1 MKLLLFSTIIFHL
14 YAFQNT
20 SNSILE
26 SINHVLN
33 CNRFDL
39 INDSLKIDS
48 LKFCPSNEL
57 VDLLSDFSECCCIKD
72 DCIQP
77 ISKAGIE
84 LVNKGMDMVI
94 ENYKMS
100 GSCWS
105 FANKVYELAGFP
117 NNKRTTIY
125 KNKKGTLI
133 KDPSFIQPG
142 DWIYHIN
149 YSFHNVEHSAIFI
162 CWKDYERRIA
172 ITLSHV
178 GQNKY
183 AQGKFGEYDLSG
195 VYNVIRG
202 YKEDSY

>member
-1 MKLLLFSTIIFHL
+1 MKLLLFSTLIFHL
-14 YAFQNT
+14 LAFQKT
-20 SNSILE
+20 SNSIFKRSNPDL
-26 SINHVLN
+26 SCH
-33 CNRFDL
+33 RFHL
-39 INDSLKIDS
+39 TNDSLKIDS
-48 LKFCPSNEL
+48 SRFCPSPEF
-57 VDLLSDFSECCCIKD
+57 VDILSDLSECCCIKD

-84 LVNKGMDMVI
+84 VVNKGMDMVI

-117 NNKRTTIY
+117 QNKRTTIY

-133 KDPSFIQPG
+133 KDPSIIQPG
-142 DWIYHIN
+142 DWIFHVN
-149 YSFHNVEHSAIFI
+149 YSFNNVEHSAIFI

-178 GQNKY
+178 GQNKH
-183 AQGKFGEYDLSG
+183 ASGKFGVYDLRG

-202 YKEDSY
+202 I